1 MTARLAHFCRTTT
14 QSVSMSA
21 TQSPG
26 RAGLTSFGKRFLG
39 SVLRVLATSC
49 PAVLFGVTAHLP
61 AAETAG
67 KSQQLTSLDQVPDGL
82 AKSDWHSIRAAYE
95 AGLHAFHAVEGR
107 WQARNPGQQW
117 TTKFDGRGFIA
128 QPSGA
133 EWQWGLEL
141 ESYGFAG
148 RERTIGGVGSR
159 PAVKAE
165 GQRLTYAWD
174 DTVQEWFVNDGRGLE
189 HGFTLKQ
196 RPPSVSEVPLQFKL
210 EVRGTLVAQ
219 VAADGQGV
227 QFLNA
232 SGTAVLNYTGL
243 KVWDADGRILA
254 SHFEGMGVR
263 RVRLLIEERGARYPL
278 TIDPIAQQAYLKPGN
293 NGPVG
298 DDRFGASV
306 SVSGDTVVVGARG
319 EDSSTTGVNSSPNE
333 DAITSGAAYVFTRS
347 GTTWSQQAYL
357 KANNT
362 GAGDRFGVSV
372 AVSGDTLVV
381 GAYSEASGTTGV
393 NSTPN
398 DAAGNSGA
406 AYVFTRSGTT
416 WSQQAY
422 LQASNTGA
430 GDRFGISVAVSGDT
444 VVVGAYSE
452 ASGTTGVN
460 STPNEAATNS
470 GAAYVFTRSG
480 TTWSQQ
486 AYLKANNTGIGD
498 QFGLSVSVSGDTLV
512 VGASGEGSSSTGI
525 NSTPNEAATG
535 SGAAYVF
542 IRNGTTWSQQA
553 YLKASNSGGNDQFGT
568 SVAVSGNTIVVGAP
582 QEASSS
588 TGINSTPND
597 AAGNSGA
604 AYVFTRNGTTWSQQ
618 AYLKASN
625 TGASDRFGSSVSV
638 SGDTVVVG
646 AYVEASSMTGV
657 NSTPNEAATGS
668 GAAYVFTRNA
678 TTWSQQ
684 AYLKASNTG
693 ANDFFGFS
701 VSVSGDTVVAGSF
714 GEASSTTG
722 VNSTPNEAAP
732 YAGAAYVFTSNGTTW
747 SQQAYLKAVDALYET
762 GAGDQFGVSVA
773 VSGGTVVIGAFG
785 EASSATGVNGTPN
798 EAAAYSGAAY
808 VFTMSGTTWSQ
819 QAYLKAS
826 NTGPSDFFGSSVSIS
841 GDTLVIG
848 AYGED
853 SSATGVNQAPN
864 EDAFDSGAAY
874 VFTRNG
880 TTWSQQAYLKA
891 SNTGAGD
898 FFGYSVSISGDTLV
912 IGAYGEASSAA
923 GVNGMPNEGSPYS
936 GAAYVFARSG
946 TTWSQEAFLK
956 ASNTGADDY
965 FGASVAVSGGTV
977 VIGAR
982 GEDSSAT
989 GVNGMPN
996 EGSPYSG
1003 AAYVFTRSG
1012 TTWSQQAYLKASN
1025 TGAND
1030 YFGTSVAVSEG
1041 TVVIGAY
1048 GEASST
1054 IGINSTPNEATA
1066 DSGAA
1071 YIFSVPL
1078 PDIAVAQAG
1087 PLENGKSL
1095 DFGPVLVGVSSAPLT
1110 FTITN
1115 TGNADLTGLVISKD
1129 GANSADF
1136 IVDATGILTVLTP
1149 GNSTTFKLTYSP
1161 TALGP
1166 RSAAIH
1172 IASNDPNKNP
1182 FNIALAGKGSNNNP
1196 TITPIANQTIT
1207 EDSNTG
1213 ALTFTLG
1220 DVETQP
1226 AELAITGSSSN
1237 TVLVQNAD
1245 IIFGGDGASRS
1256 VTVTPV
1262 ANQFGTTIITVAVDD
1277 GSLTTSETF
1286 ELTVTAVN
1294 DAPTITHI
1302 LDRTI
1307 DEDTNTGP
1315 IAFTLGDVDN
1325 PPPGLTIIGTS
1336 SNPELVPN
1344 ANIVFEG
1351 GGASRTVTVT
1361 PAAERKG
1368 VATITLVV
1376 SDGVSTA
1383 GDTFVL
1389 TVTGPEIEVEQDV
1402 TITSGGAQDFGG
1414 VSVGS
1419 QRQLTFQIVN
1429 TGTRNLIITGAST
1442 DGPQAGDFSLGTLA
1456 PTTLTPATRTPL
1468 KVTFVPT
1475 LAGYRTATLHI
1486 SSNDSDEGVFDI
1498 LLTGTAMK
1506 SYAWSNFVGS
1516 PGLTGNTDGVGS
1528 VAGFAYAGG
1537 VSVDGNGNLYVAD
1550 TSNHTI
1556 RKVTQG
1562 GEVTTLAGLAGTPG
1576 ASDGN
1581 GSGARFNNPG
1591 GVTVD
1596 SYGNVFVADT
1606 NNHTIRKISSTGLV
1620 TTFAGSAGIIGSGDG
1635 PGNAARFNYPNGVVV
1650 DLEGSVFVADTNNHT
1665 IRKITAARAVSTLA
1679 GTAGSLG
1686 STDATGSA
1694 ARFNFPMGIAVDLA
1708 RRVIVADQFNH
1719 TIRRV
1724 TSGGVT
1730 STVAGT
1736 PGSAGAADGH
1746 AATAG
1751 FNYPAGVAVDTLGT
1765 IFVADTS
1772 NGTIRRMESNGWV
1785 STIGS
1790 MAGALGFVDG
1800 QGVNA
1805 RFNGPVGIA
1814 TRSAGVIYVADMNNS
1829 RVSRGTAEPEIEVAN
1844 ALGTTMEDGVSSVNF
1859 GNVAVGA
1866 TMGLTFTIRN
1876 VGAADLL
1883 GLNVSCVGA
1892 NAGDFTT
1899 SPLTSSILTPGGS
1912 TSFTVNYH
1920 PSSSGSQTATL
1931 LISSNDSDEGIFDI
1945 ALLGNSSALEAWRK
1959 ANFGSP
1965 DNAGAGA
1972 DLNDI
1977 EKDGLVNLVE
1987 FSLGLNP
1994 KQNSA
1999 GSLPQAQ
2006 VIGTNLVMTVTQPAG
2021 VSGIT
2026 YGAEWS
2032 PSMAAGTWLPV
2043 ADTGTGNQ
2051 HTFSVPMGTN
2061 KRMFMRFKVSSP

>member
-1 MTARLAHFCRTTT
+1 M
-14 QSVSMSA
+14 
-21 TQSPG
+21 
-26 RAGLTSFGKRFLG
+26 
-39 SVLRVLATSC
+39 
-49 PAVLFGVTAHLP
+49 
-61 AAETAG
+61 
-67 KSQQLTSLDQVPDGL
+67 
-82 AKSDWHSIRAAYE
+82 
-95 AGLHAFHAVEGR
+95 
-107 WQARNPGQQW
+107 
-117 TTKFDGRGFIA
+117 
-128 QPSGA
+128 
-133 EWQWGLEL
+133 
-141 ESYGFAG
+141 
-148 RERTIGGVGSR
+148 
-159 PAVKAE
+159 
-165 GQRLTYAWD
+165 
-174 DTVQEWFVNDGRGLE
+174 
-189 HGFTLKQ
+189 
-196 RPPSVSEVPLQFKL
+196 
-210 EVRGTLVAQ
+210 
-219 VAADGQGV
+219 
-227 QFLNA
+227 
-232 SGTAVLNYTGL
+232 
-243 KVWDADGRILA
+243 
-254 SHFEGMGVR
+254 
-263 RVRLLIEERGARYPL
+263 
-278 TIDPIAQQAYLKPGN
+278 
-293 NGPVG
+293 
-298 DDRFGASV
+298 
-306 SVSGDTVVVGARG
+306 
-319 EDSSTTGVNSSPNE
+319 
-333 DAITSGAAYVFTRS
+333 
-347 GTTWSQQAYL
+347 
-357 KANNT
+357 
-362 GAGDRFGVSV
+362 
-372 AVSGDTLVV
+372 
-381 GAYSEASGTTGV
+381 
-393 NSTPN
+393 
-398 DAAGNSGA
+398 
-406 AYVFTRSGTT
+406 
-416 WSQQAY
+416 
-422 LQASNTGA
+422 
-430 GDRFGISVAVSGDT
+430 
-444 VVVGAYSE
+444 
-452 ASGTTGVN
+452 
-460 STPNEAATNS
+460 
-470 GAAYVFTRSG
+470 
-480 TTWSQQ
+480 
-486 AYLKANNTGIGD
+486 
-498 QFGLSVSVSGDTLV
+498 
-512 VGASGEGSSSTGI
+512 
-525 NSTPNEAATG
+525 
-535 SGAAYVF
+535 
-542 IRNGTTWSQQA
+542 
-553 YLKASNSGGNDQFGT
+553 
-568 SVAVSGNTIVVGAP
+568 
-582 QEASSS
+582 
-588 TGINSTPND
+588 
-597 AAGNSGA
+597 
-604 AYVFTRNGTTWSQQ
+604 
-618 AYLKASN
+618 
-625 TGASDRFGSSVSV
+625 
-638 SGDTVVVG
+638 
-646 AYVEASSMTGV
+646 
-657 NSTPNEAATGS
+657 
-668 GAAYVFTRNA
+668 
-678 TTWSQQ
+678 
-684 AYLKASNTG
+684 
-693 ANDFFGFS
+693 
-701 VSVSGDTVVAGSF
+701 
-714 GEASSTTG
+714 
-722 VNSTPNEAAP
+722 
-732 YAGAAYVFTSNGTTW
+732 
-747 SQQAYLKAVDALYET
+747 
-762 GAGDQFGVSVA
+762 
-773 VSGGTVVIGAFG
+773 
-785 EASSATGVNGTPN
+785 
-798 EAAAYSGAAY
+798 
-808 VFTMSGTTWSQ
+808 
-819 QAYLKAS
+819 
-826 NTGPSDFFGSSVSIS
+826 
-841 GDTLVIG
+841 
-848 AYGED
+848 
-853 SSATGVNQAPN
+853 
-864 EDAFDSGAAY
+864 
-874 VFTRNG
+874 
-880 TTWSQQAYLKA
+880 
-891 SNTGAGD
+891 
-898 FFGYSVSISGDTLV
+898 
-912 IGAYGEASSAA
+912 
-923 GVNGMPNEGSPYS
+923 
-936 GAAYVFARSG
+936 
-946 TTWSQEAFLK
+946 
-956 ASNTGADDY
+956 
-965 FGASVAVSGGTV
+965 
-977 VIGAR
+977 
-982 GEDSSAT
+982 
-989 GVNGMPN
+989 
-996 EGSPYSG
+996 
-1003 AAYVFTRSG
+1003 
-1012 TTWSQQAYLKASN
+1012 
-1025 TGAND
+1025 
-1030 YFGTSVAVSEG
+1030 
-1041 TVVIGAY
+1041 VIGAY